1 MLPADKVP
9 NKKVFL
15 KVFQCI
21 SLYNQ
26 TPLVMPE
33 VNTKCA
39 SLRETFSAER
49 KKVQI
54 QWKHI
59 QVFILPGKQL
69 RLDATFLLV
78 KIVEIH

>member
-1 MLPADKVP
+1 MLPTDKVP

-15 KVFQCI
+15 KVFEC
-21 SLYNQ
+21 LYNQ

-54 QWKHI
+54 
-59 QVFILPGKQL
+59 
-69 RLDATFLLV
+69 
-78 KIVEIH
+78 

>member
-15 KVFQCI
+15 KVFECI

-33 VNTKCA
+33 VNTKCVI
-39 SLRETFSAER
+39 LRETFSAER

-54 QWKHI
+54 
-59 QVFILPGKQL
+59 
-69 RLDATFLLV
+69 
-78 KIVEIH
+78 